1 VIHLSFLGI
10 HFMYHLLFELNK
22 LFMKNINNGL
32 IAPDPRR
39 RIKLSRRLSPNFI
52 VGSKHIEN
60 KIPSKLKFKLVGK
73 REGV

>member
-1 VIHLSFLGI
+1 
-10 HFMYHLLFELNK
+10 
-22 LFMKNINNGL
+22 MKNINNGL

-60 KIPSKLKFKLVGK
+60 KIPGKLKFKLVGK